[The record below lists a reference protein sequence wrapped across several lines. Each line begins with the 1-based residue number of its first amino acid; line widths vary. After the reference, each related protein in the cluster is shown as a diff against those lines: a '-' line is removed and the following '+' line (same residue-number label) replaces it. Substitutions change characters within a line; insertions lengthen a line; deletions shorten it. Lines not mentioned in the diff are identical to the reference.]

1 MMRRSGS
8 SSLWLSCYLATGAA
22 LLANV
27 VRESYTRAADV
38 CEMYPQ
44 FAFGET
50 FREELWDHTTWLPI
64 VHTPIRTLLLVL
76 LYALAYVV
84 LRFNV
89 VETVWLFATELLSG
103 KWILY
108 VLFELLPAY
117 LPFLAAE
124 PGVPDLLS
132 DGDDADTAFE
142 AEFGIDGVP
151 RAPVN
156 TTECNRAIQKLV
168 EVKMQHANT
177 NIERPDDWLVFDP
190 VEGLVLLHKSKTSSK
205 RREEHVKETNESD
218 SAAPDATEQ
227 GSDPPVVDAAMQN
240 GALGEDDHGATD
252 GLRKR

>member
-1 MMRRSGS
+1 MMRRSGAS
-8 SSLWLSCYLATGAA
+8 SWWLSCYVATGTA

-27 VRESYTRAADV
+27 VRESYTRAANV

-50 FREELWDHTTWLPI
+50 FREELWDHTTWLPV
-64 VHTPIRTLLLVL
+64 VHTPIGTLLLVL

-84 LRFNV
+84 LRFNL
-89 VETVWLFATELLSG
+89 VEAAWLLLTELLSG

-132 DGDDADTAFE
+132 DGDDDADTAFE

-151 RAPVN
+151 RVRVN
-156 TTECNRAIQKLV
+156 ATECNRAIQKLV
-168 EVKMQHANT
+168 EVKLQYANT
-177 NIERPDDWLVFDP
+177 SIERPDDWLVFDP
-190 VEGLVLLHKSKTSSK
+190 VEGLVPLHKNKTSSK
-205 RREEHVKETNESD
+205 RREEYVKETNESN
-218 SAAPDATEQ
+218 SAGPDATEQ
-227 GSDPPVVDAAMQN
+227 GFDPPALDATTQN
-240 GALGEDDHGATD
+240 GALGQDATD
-252 GLRKR
+252 GLRQR